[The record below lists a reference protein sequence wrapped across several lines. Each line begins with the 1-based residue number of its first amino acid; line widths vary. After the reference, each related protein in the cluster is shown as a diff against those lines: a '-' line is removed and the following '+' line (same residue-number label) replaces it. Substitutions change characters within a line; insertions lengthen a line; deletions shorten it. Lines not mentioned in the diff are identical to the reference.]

1 MARRRLSKSQ
11 RRPAAGRFRSLRQAD
26 APPRGPGAD
35 DLELRDDRR
44 GEGGFLDLPPGGQGS
59 QGPQKI
65 IDLVPMIVLSVWLAV
80 EALEQGIRTSDLDE
94 AHQHMEDAKKQLAI
108 LKAYACRVA
117 LEG

>member
-1 MARRRLSKSQ
+1 
-11 RRPAAGRFRSLRQAD
+11 
-26 APPRGPGAD
+26 
-35 DLELRDDRR
+35 
-44 GEGGFLDLPPGGQGS
+44 
-59 QGPQKI
+59 
-65 IDLVPMIVLSVWLAV
+65 MIVLSVWLAV